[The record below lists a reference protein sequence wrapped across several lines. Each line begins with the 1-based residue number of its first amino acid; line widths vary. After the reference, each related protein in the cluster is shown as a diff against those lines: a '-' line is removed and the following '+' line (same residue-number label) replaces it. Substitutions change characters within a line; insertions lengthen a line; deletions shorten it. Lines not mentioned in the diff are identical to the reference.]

1 MQDYAKMTKRPIT
14 QVKIEALT
22 MFLQG
27 ITLENI
33 AKELKKHR
41 NTITNW
47 KTKYRW
53 EDRKKDM
60 EDREVKL
67 QSESNIER
75 KRRLLKLAT
84 AIQGKFVT
92 ELATAEIKPTDA
104 IKAMEFEAKISGLD
118 ILRIENISGISD
130 QEAIKAAQEA
140 KEEDDK
146 K

>member
-1 MQDYAKMTKRPIT
+1 M
-14 QVKIEALT
+14 
-22 MFLQG
+22 
-27 ITLENI
+27 ENI

-53 EDRKKDM
+53 EDRKKEM

-84 AIQGKFVT
+84 AIQGKFVK

>member
-1 MQDYAKMTKRPIT
+1 MVKKPIQ

-27 ITLENI
+27 IPLITI

-41 NTITNW
+41 KTISNW
-47 KTKYRW
+47 RDKYKW
-53 EDRKKDM
+53 EERKKEM
-60 EDREVKL
+60 ETREVSL
-67 QSESNIER
+67 QAESNIER
-75 KRRLLKLAT
+75 KRRLLRLAT

-92 ELATAEIKPTDA
+92 EMAQAEIKPMDA

-118 ILRIENISGISD
+118 ILRVENISGISD

-140 KEEDDK
+140 KAEDEQK
-146 K
+146 

>member
-1 MQDYAKMTKRPIT
+1 MTKRPIT

-27 ITLENI
+27 ITMENI

-53 EDRKKDM
+53 EDRKKEM

-84 AIQGKFVT
+84 AIQGKFVK

>member
-1 MQDYAKMTKRPIT
+1 MTKKPL
-14 QVKIEALT
+14 QQSKIEALT

-27 ITLENI
+27 IPLQNI
-33 AKELKKHR
+33 AKELGKHR
-41 NTITNW
+41 GTIANW
-47 KTKYRW
+47 KNKFNW
-53 EDRKKDM
+53 EERKKEM

-84 AIQGKFVT
+84 AIQGKFVR
-92 ELATAEIKPTDA
+92 EMETADIKPGDA

-118 ILRIENISGISD
+118 ILRIESISGISD

-140 KEEDDK
+140 KEEDEK
-146 K
+146 

>member
-1 MQDYAKMTKRPIT
+1 MTKRPIT

-27 ITLENI
+27 ITMENI

-53 EDRKKDM
+53 EDRKKEM

-84 AIQGKFVT
+84 AIQGKFVK

-104 IKAMEFEAKISGLD
+104 IKA
-118 ILRIENISGISD
+118 
-130 QEAIKAAQEA
+130 
-140 KEEDDK
+140 
-146 K
+146 

>member
-1 MQDYAKMTKRPIT
+1 MVKKPAA

-27 ITLENI
+27 IPLQNI
-33 AKELKKHR
+33 AKEMGKHR
-41 NTITNW
+41 KTISNW
-47 KTKYRW
+47 RDKFGW
-53 EDRKKDM
+53 EERKKEM

-84 AIQGKFVT
+84 AIQGKFVR
-92 ELATAEIKPTDA
+92 EMETADIKPTDA
-104 IKAMEFEAKISGLD
+104 IKAMEFESKISGLD

-140 KEEDDK
+140 KEEDEK
-146 K
+146 